1 MPEFDLVEEA
11 HVGDARRRQEL
22 LERPHHDPGK
32 EHNSLSRPSDDS
44 DTYASQLTIFAL
56 LYYGSL

>member
-32 EHNSLSRPSDDS
+32 EHYSLSR
-44 DTYASQLTIFAL
+44 L
-56 LYYGSL
+56 LLESSI